1 MAGVELLYKPSSKAV
16 FDLGSNLATDL
27 RQRDIA
33 KKTDKKYKNGN
44 LGRPSSSYR
53 SPARWSPRRSS
64 DVIYSRIDESVYR
77 AKNVLRAM
85 KVPDVDV
92 EGARKE
98 YIQKVGRDYSTVG
111 LTSYILAQK
120 DAKEFRE
127 RCFHILSWKPKASQ
141 GDGPFDKSEE
151 PFFGNRKT
159 HAGKPRTPD
168 EVLLGGLGKN
178 GFDPNPENADGD
190 YYSPMRSNSNFA
202 YNASSPFATQ
212 AQWSEHTKSPLTDD
226 QLSENELTIGPMME
240 SADSDV
246 DLSSAKRTRGVLS
259 PMADSAITS
268 TPEKASEESQKKR
281 LQVVEE
287 LLEEHKDIIPRD
299 LDVKTLGYA
308 EKRQLLKQLG
318 FGDDYIANRL
328 CDRCTCSSKRKK
340 MKLTPLEAF
349 SMYDRQDI
357 NESMQVHKDLSA
369 EFSRYVKSTEPP
381 VLVSKAANATKD
393 AYKNLKSRLQS
404 SYMAH

>member
-1 MAGVELLYKPSSKAV
+1 MAGVELLYKPSNMSV
-16 FDLGSNLATDL
+16 LDLGSNLANDL
-27 RQRDIA
+27 RPSDMA
-33 KKTDKKYKNGN
+33 KKTDRKHQNGS
-44 LGRPSSSYR
+44 LGKPSSSHQ
-53 SPARWSPRRSS
+53 SPSRWSPRRSS
-64 DVIYSRIDESVYR
+64 DVIYSRIDESVHK
-77 AKNVLRAM
+77 AKSVLRAM
-85 KVPDVDV
+85 RVPDVDI

-151 PFFGNRKT
+151 PFFGDRKT
-159 HAGKPRTPD
+159 HAGKARTPD
-168 EVLLGGLGKN
+168 EILLGSLGKN
-178 GFDPNPENADGD
+178 NLEPNPENADGD
-190 YYSPMRSNSNFA
+190 YYSPIRSNSNFA
-202 YNASSPFATQ
+202 YNSNSPFAGQ
-212 AQWSEHTKSPLTDD
+212 AQWSEHTKSPFSDV
-226 QLSENELTIGPMME
+226 QPSENGLSIGHMTE
-240 SADSDV
+240 SAIYDV
-246 DLSSAKRTRGVLS
+246 DPLSAKRAVGVHS
-259 PMADSAITS
+259 PMADSSITS
-268 TPEKASEESQKKR
+268 TPEKVSEDSQKKR

-308 EKRQLLKQLG
+308 EKRRLLKQLG

-328 CDRCTCSSKRKK
+328 CGRCTTSSKRKK
-340 MKLTPLEAF
+340 LKLTPLEAF

-369 EFSRYVKSTEPP
+369 EFSRYVKSTEPR
-381 VLVSKAANATKD
+381 VVVAKTAGSTDD
-393 AYKNLKSRLQS
+393 AYNNLKSRLQS